1 MLGNLMSMEMSAL
14 PPPTEGVDNLL
25 DFQGFDPSRAAKA
38 ALWSVQLVF
47 LRNFSNKETGANS
60 DIDDSRMEPT

>member
-25 DFQGFDPSRAAKA
+25 DSQGFDPSRAAKA

-47 LRNFSNKETGANS
+47 LRNFSNRETAADSG
-60 DIDDSRMEPT
+60 IDDSKKEPT